1 MIKIIPSILTDDPSE
16 LREMIEITERSC
28 GRVSIDIIDGVFAQN
43 KTVDPTVL
51 KDIDTYLKLDFQL
64 MVKDPIKWVEKCA
77 NVGADR
83 IIGHVEMMKDQRAFV
98 GKVQKIGLSPGLA
111 LDLETSINKI
121 EPGLIDSLDV
131 ILVMS
136 VKAGFGGQDFQEKVL
151 SKLSRLVRLTAAR
164 NASFK
169 IHVDGGVNFDNI
181 KDIKVS
187 GADEVSVGRAL
198 FKGDLIGNIDRLIRK
213 AGV

>member
-16 LREMIEITERSC
+16 LREMIEITERVC
-28 GRVSIDIIDGVFAQN
+28 RRISIDIIDGVFAQN
-43 KTVDPTVL
+43 KTVDPTVF
-51 KDIDTYLKLDFQL
+51 KGIDTYLKLDFQL
-64 MVKDPIKWVEKCA
+64 MVKNPIKWVEKCA
-77 NVGADR
+77 NAGADR
-83 IIGHVEMMKDQRAFV
+83 IIGHVEMMKDQRTFV
-98 GKVQKIGLSPGLA
+98 GKVQEIGLSPGLA
-111 LDLETSINKI
+111 LDLETSIEKI
-121 EPGLIDSLDV
+121 EPDLIDSLDV
-131 ILVMS
+131 ILLMS

-151 SKLSRLVRLTAAR
+151 SKLSKLAKIKSKENV
-164 NASFK
+164 SFK

-198 FKGDLIGNIDRLIRK
+198 FKGDLIGNIDRLTRK